1 MLYTLENGKTVS
13 IPDSEIINNM
23 KALEISQEEAI
34 ELWLDDNDYTE
45 NEEQDALDRKAKKA
59 GVGLVV
65 KDIDKPRKERK
76 PRTCKV
82 SDEKQLLFNAIHDF
96 LTTFVEKND
105 GNVEVLTENK
115 MFSVKVGEKSFKINI
130 TQDRD
135 KK

>member
-96 LTTFVEKND
+96 LATFVEKNG

>member
-96 LTTFVEKND
+96 LATFVEKND

-115 MFSVKVGEKSFKINI
+115 MFSVKIGGKSFKINI
-130 TQDRD
+130 TQNRD

>member
-96 LTTFVEKND
+96 LATFVEKND
-105 GNVEVLTENK
+105 GNVEILTENK
-115 MFSVKVGEKSFKINI
+115 MFSVKVGGKSFKINI

>member
-45 NEEQDALDRKAKKA
+45 NEEQNALDRKAKKA
-59 GVGLVV
+59 GVGLIV
-65 KDIDKPRKERK
+65 KDVDKPKKERK

-82 SDEKQLLFNAIHDF
+82 SDEKQLLFNAIYDF
-96 LTTFVEKND
+96 LATFTEENT

-115 MFSVKVGEKSFKINI
+115 MFSVKMGDKSFKINI
-130 TQDRD
+130 TQDRN

>member
-45 NEEQDALDRKAKKA
+45 NEEQCALDRKAKKA
-59 GVGLVV
+59 GVGLIV
-65 KDIDKPRKERK
+65 KDVDKPKKERK

-82 SDEKQLLFNAIHDF
+82 SDEKQLLFNAIYDF
-96 LTTFVEKND
+96 LATFTEKNT

-115 MFSVKVGEKSFKINI
+115 MFSVKVGDKSFKINI
-130 TQDRD
+130 TQDRN